1 MGGALI
7 QRCAPRIIWVEIRA
21 LVGWDGDCDDV
32 HRDHDHGCDGDG
44 GGDED
49 DEDVNDKDDDD
60 DVLLVYWDDLTR
72 GI

>member
-21 LVGWDGDCDDV
+21 LVGMDGDCDDV
-32 HRDHDHGCDGDG
+32 DRDHDLGCDGDG

-49 DEDVNDKDDDD
+49 DGNV
-60 DVLLVYWDDLTR
+60 
-72 GI
+72 

>member
-21 LVGWDGDCDDV
+21 GLGMDGDCDDV

-60 DVLLVYWDDLTR
+60 VLLVYWDDLTR